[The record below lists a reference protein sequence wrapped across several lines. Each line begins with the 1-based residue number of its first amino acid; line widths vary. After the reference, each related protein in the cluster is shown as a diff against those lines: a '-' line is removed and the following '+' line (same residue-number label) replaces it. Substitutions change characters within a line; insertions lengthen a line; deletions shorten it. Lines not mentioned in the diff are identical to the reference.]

1 MCLENKILVGSIH
14 FALSLSFVRSSPV
27 SFQLPS
33 RNKHC
38 ATEGLNTTNI
48 CAISLKRNPWERVAL
63 MPGDS
68 FWSKLPDWIV
78 QYFEYIFSILIC
90 TLMSEEHF
98 KLLWDCE
105 ASHTEKNCSHGNM
118 WIKMDTF
125 NNSFSSFAM
134 YICFQ
139 IPLAAWL
146 SWDIH
151 SILCCC
157 WKRQTKNCWRQHQ
170 QMDFYHEESMV
181 CCHISI
187 VSSVC
192 LRCVPPFYVFKNG
205 YKSEATCGRL
215 FPRRASQKL

>member
-1 MCLENKILVGSIH
+1 MCNRGFEYHKYLCHITQKKPMRKGC
-14 FALSLSFVRSSPV
+14 FDAWSFLLAKTSW
-27 SFQLPS
+27 
-33 RNKHC
+33 
-38 ATEGLNTTNI
+38 LN
-48 CAISLKRNPWERVAL
+48 CAI
-63 MPGDS
+63 
-68 FWSKLPDWIV
+68 FWV
-78 QYFEYIFSILIC
+78 YFHILIC